1 MRKGTA
7 VLLVG
12 GAIAAATLAGRRY
25 SPRPQHPE
33 SLAWYDSIEKPVF
46 TPPPAA
52 IGAVWGVLE
61 VLLGITGYRLLTA
74 PPSKERTRALV
85 PWSLIVAG
93 LGTHSWLFFGRKR
106 LDQSMVLVGGLLA
119 SSIASILT
127 AARVD
132 KLAAKAGV
140 PLLAWVSCAS
150 LLAEETWRLN
160 RKTGL
165 GGSGAPAVAAHR
177 PPALTSAEETVRAA
191 RRALARA

>member
-1 MRKGTA
+1 
-7 VLLVG
+7 
-12 GAIAAATLAGRRY
+12 
-25 SPRPQHPE
+25 
-33 SLAWYDSIEKPVF
+33 
-46 TPPPAA
+46 
-52 IGAVWGVLE
+52 
-61 VLLGITGYRLLTA
+61 
-74 PPSKERTRALV
+74 
-85 PWSLIVAG
+85 
-93 LGTHSWLFFGRKR
+93 
-106 LDQSMVLVGGLLA
+106 MVLVGGLLA